1 MIERLLA
8 AFAEGAGDGAGPR
21 TAVGAEEIAD
31 ILWLAAR
38 VDAAVPPPRPQDG
51 PAAVAG
57 PEPDPPP
64 PPRTPAPGPG
74 PAGAAGAG
82 AVRLYPA

>member
-8 AFAEGAGDGAGPR
+8 AFAEAADDGAAPR

-38 VDAAVPPPRPQDG
+38 VDPAAAGARAPAPAADGAEASPPPPV
-51 PAAVAG
+51 P
-57 PEPDPPP
+57 PDPPP
-64 PPRTPAPGPG
+64 GPAP
-74 PAGAAGAG
+74 AAGGDA
-82 AVRLYPA
+82 AQL